1 MIKITLKYGIH
12 EKSAFG
18 FVTYALAYA
27 TVFKNMSEG
36 YKLGK
41 YALALTAKKNF
52 ISRNIP
58 EVYSMVYGGVNIWK
72 EPIQAVLPEIMNGY
86 TIGMEVSMISF
97 KSPFLIHYQMRESHF
112 LMLCIFAPAV
122 WECEFFIDEFDALR
136 LSSLPVW
143 YKTRYHE

>member
-1 MIKITLKYGIH
+1 MQKCLPLFASSCYQQKSRFFPLVACRMIKITLKYGIH

-58 EVYSMVYGGVNIWK
+58 EVYSMLYGAVHIWK
-72 EPIQAVLPEIMNGY
+72 EPIQAVLPEIMSAY
-86 TIGMEVSMISF
+86 KMGMEVSMISF
-97 KSPFLIHYQMRESHF
+97 KK
-112 LMLCIFAPAV
+112 LCF
-122 WECEFFIDEFDALR
+122 
-136 LSSLPVW
+136 
-143 YKTRYHE
+143 Y